1 MQGPASDL
9 DIANGDGANRDDL
22 AAPID
27 ASRTFSVVGLAARGV
42 AIGIAEAIPGVSG
55 GTVAL
60 ILGVYARLIDAIK
73 AYRPS
78 TVLAFLNTLP
88 KAVSPQGRPAFIVSA
103 KALHLEFLIPIALGM
118 LPALFIGVR
127 ILPQLIE
134 DHRSIMHGLF
144 FGMILVSTWVPWAM
158 ISHKGPAHVVGVLAG
173 AIAAFV
179 AVGFIFAIPSSL
191 PVLFVSG
198 AVAVCALILPGVSGS
213 YILKATGQYSVVSEA
228 LHTRDVVTLGVFLL
242 GMAIGVTLFVRVIS
256 WLLTH
261 HAGATLSVLA
271 GLMLGSLRSVW
282 MFQRESGK
290 TMEIKGKAV
299 PILENYMPDSF
310 GSAEVMALVA
320 LVVGGAIVGGLL
332 WADKKFAEP
341 SAE

>member
-1 MQGPASDL
+1 MTVKEAPELAE
-9 DIANGDGANRDDL
+9 DIEHEAQRE
-22 AAPID
+22 
-27 ASRTFSVVGLAARGV
+27 FSAVGLAARGV

-73 AYRPS
+73 AYKPS
-78 TVLAFLNTLP
+78 TILAFLKTLP
-88 KAVSPQGRPAFIVSA
+88 KAASPEGRPAFLAAARS
-103 KALHLEFLIPIALGM
+103 LHLDFLLLIAVGM

-134 DHRSIMHGLF
+134 DHRAIMHGLF

-158 ISHKGPAHVVGVLAG
+158 IANKAAVHVAGVAAG
-173 AIAAFV
+173 AVGAYV

-191 PVLFVSG
+191 PVLFASG

-242 GMAIGVTLFVRVIS
+242 GMAVGVTVFVRIIS
-256 WLLTH
+256 WLLKNH
-261 HAGATLSVLA
+261 GGATLSVLA

-282 MFQRESGK
+282 PYQRASGE
-290 TMEIKGKAV
+290 TMEIKGQAV
-299 PILENYMPDSF
+299 PILENYLPSTW
-310 GSAEVMALVA
+310 GSTELLAIGAI
-320 LVVGGAIVGGLL
+320 VVGGAVVAALL
-332 WADKKFAEP
+332 WADKHFGATTE
-341 SAE
+341 